1 MRWIAQVVLVHVTIE
16 TATKHKTR
24 LDAVV
29 ACSLTLNIK
38 TTIEY
43 CNFQAMHSC
52 FSQHLTPVHPDV
64 THSAP
69 EHGIASH
76 ARADAGRTSHSHLL
90 SSNSTATSG
99 LDDVMHVTRRNC

>member
-29 ACSLTLNIK
+29 TCSLTLNIK

-43 CNFQAMHSC
+43 CT
-52 FSQHLTPVHPDV
+52 L
-64 THSAP
+64 
-69 EHGIASH
+69 IASN
-76 ARADAGRTSHSHLL
+76 ALMLL
-90 SSNSTATSG
+90 PATHPG
-99 LDDVMHVTRRNC
+99 PL